1 MSRIICVA
9 NQKGGVGKTTTSI
22 NLAASLSVLE
32 RKTLLIDCDPQ
43 ANATSGLGIATSG
56 LSADLY
62 SVFYNPTPES
72 VRSAII
78 SVRSPYLD
86 VLPGSINLVAVEVE
100 LVGEIAREFFLRN
113 VISQVADDYDFTLNG
128 LCAASELLIPLQCE
142 YFALE
147 GIAKLMATY
156 SKVRKINPGLGI
168 LGVLLTMFDTRNRLS
183 RDVMEEI
190 TSKMPRYMLRT
201 NIPRNVRLS
210 EAPSHGKSI
219 IHYDIKSKGAIAYIG
234 LAQEI
239 LHRKAIA

>member
-1 MSRIICVA
+1 
-9 NQKGGVGKTTTSI
+9 
-22 NLAASLSVLE
+22 
-32 RKTLLIDCDPQ
+32 
-43 ANATSGLGIATSG
+43 
-56 LSADLY
+56 
-62 SVFYNPTPES
+62 
-72 VRSAII
+72 
-78 SVRSPYLD
+78 
-86 VLPGSINLVAVEVE
+86 
-100 LVGEIAREFFLRN
+100 
-113 VISQVADDYDFTLNG
+113 
-128 LCAASELLIPLQCE
+128 
-142 YFALE
+142 
-147 GIAKLMATY
+147 MATY